1 MAGEVTE
8 VVDCLPS
15 KCVVLSS
22 NTSTDKEKSKEASYD
37 YMSSLSYLCALL

>member
-15 KCVVLSS
+15 KCVALSS
-22 NTSTDKEKSKEASYD
+22 NTTIYKEKK
-37 YMSSLSYLCALL
+37 